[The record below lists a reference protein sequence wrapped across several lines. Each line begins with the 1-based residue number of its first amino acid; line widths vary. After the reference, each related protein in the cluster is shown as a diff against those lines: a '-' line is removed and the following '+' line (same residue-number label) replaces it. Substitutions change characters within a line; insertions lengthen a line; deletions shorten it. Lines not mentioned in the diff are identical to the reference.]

1 MLKISHEVLY
11 TPAVDAIAGAG
22 ADATRLKQHILASHT
37 PLEEVGRIAAQAGV
51 KNLLLS
57 HFVPSE
63 TPPVPDEIWLQG
75 ARAHFAG
82 QVILGRDLMEI

>member
-37 PLEEVGRIAAQAGV
+37 PLEEVGRIAA
-51 KNLLLS
+51 
-57 HFVPSE
+57 
-63 TPPVPDEIWLQG
+63 
-75 ARAHFAG
+75 
-82 QVILGRDLMEI
+82 